1 MSRKSKTQRITEGT
15 ALIACIKQDAALAK
29 EQAWLLHFL
38 GDLIAK
44 FSRGKGGTAR
54 QRQLFDDKITA
65 GVPAR
70 KVNTHT
76 PQPKVIEAEAALK
89 ILQTQTS
96 LYQWEIRVGGEI
108 IANGL
113 KYNLSTSQLALLDGF
128 ISKAKEV
135 TTQLEATVSQE
146 DIAIA
151 QVVCA
156 LSATYIGLT
165 QKNSKTVG
173 ILQYALDNNIS
184 FTTSQLQAGLEAV
197 SGQKKKWDKYNRQFL
212 AGSMVKLKGAP
223 VLVLEGP
230 VVIANE
236 RYKNYLPDRYSVSKS
251 AILVPV
257 LQDGAIFNAS
267 PTSLSKYTKKELKA
281 LGII

>member
-1 MSRKSKTQRITEGT
+1 MSRKSKIQRINEGN
-15 ALIACIKQDAALAK
+15 ALIATIKQDAVLAK

-38 GDLIAK
+38 GDLVAK

-54 QRQLFDDKITA
+54 QRQLFDDKIAA
-65 GVPAR
+65 GAPAR

-76 PQPKVIEAEAALK
+76 PQPKVIEAEAAIK
-89 ILQTQTS
+89 VLQTQTS

-108 IANGL
+108 VANGL

-135 TTQLEATVSQE
+135 AIQLEATVSQE
-146 DIAIA
+146 DIATA
-151 QVVCA
+151 QLVCS
-156 LSATYIGLT
+156 LSATYVGLT
-165 QKNSKTVG
+165 QKNAKTVG
-173 ILQYALDNNIS
+173 ILQYALDNNIG
-184 FTTSQLQAGLEAV
+184 FTASQLQAGLKAV
-197 SGQKKKWDKYNRQFL
+197 SGQKKKWDKYNRQYP

-230 VVIANE
+230 AVIV
-236 RYKNYLPDRYSVSKS
+236 YQSLHYQYSGRTVSNAS
-251 AILVPV
+251 ILVPV

-281 LGII
+281 LGIK